1 MRFVL
6 AALLTLTGALPASAQ
21 ALSCNMSGF
30 TPSAGLAASMT
41 TDTLTVT
48 WDGDQGQEARLRF
61 TLVNG
66 TPTIRDVAVR
76 VKGGAWKI
84 AGSNMTPDF
93 RVVTGLRR
101 VTEQQLQPLR
111 GLKVDITPEIV
122 EKYKWDAFW
131 DAPLNTDKL

>member
-1 MRFVL
+1 MRLFAIAMVL
-6 AALLTLTGALPASAQ
+6 LAVSTAAASAQ
-21 ALSCNMSGF
+21 VLQCNLSGF
-30 TPSAGLAASMT
+30 TPTTGIAASMT
-41 TDTLTVT
+41 PDTLTVT

-61 TLVNG
+61 GIVNG

-76 VKGGAWKI
+76 TKNGAWKI

-93 RVVTGLRR
+93 RVVAGLRR

-122 EKYKWDAFW
+122 
-131 DAPLNTDKL
+131 